1 MKKLFKIIG
10 ILALVGIIAAV
21 YGWFFVYNK
30 PHPDYEKATADYQLA
45 ANECYQQYVERIDW
59 ASEEHNGKVLEIYG
73 KPSGIEENDSL
84 VIVTFVFDK
93 GMFGDEGVRCTMLD
107 KYNDNALALNLDDNI
122 TIKGFCSGYN
132 ETDVILEHCSI
143 VNN

>member
-1 MKKLFKIIG
+1 MIR
-10 ILALVGIIAAV
+10 
-21 YGWFFVYNK
+21 N
-30 PHPDYEKATADYQLA
+30 
-45 ANECYQQYVERIDW
+45 W
-59 ASEEHNGKVLEIYG
+59 ASDEYNGKVLEIYG